1 MPLNFMVFITWT
13 LETHTPSSVKYSIKQ
28 KYVKKKRNL
37 ENVEY
42 TWMVWL
48 IANLIAIST
57 PLLWSYSDSCVNRVK
72 LALLSK
78 GPLFVATATV
88 MTSATATAFLFTKNN
103 HGKRAHSTQSHRVSG
118 RVSSPRPN
126 SSHLTISKH
135 TLARAGISRPTGKCL
150 SMGLGGCY
158 INKCLLNLGHY
169 GSTSATLVAPVIAPK
184 FFRLIELE
192 SLHL

>member
-1 MPLNFMVFITWT
+1 
-13 LETHTPSSVKYSIKQ
+13 
-28 KYVKKKRNL
+28 
-37 ENVEY
+37 
-42 TWMVWL
+42 MVWL

-78 GPLFVATATV
+78 GPLFIATATV
-88 MTSATATAFLFTKNN
+88 MTSTTVTAFLFTKNN
-103 HGKRAHSTQSHRVSG
+103 HGKRVPSTQSHRDFA

-126 SSHLTISKH
+126 SSQLTISKH
-135 TLARAGISRPTGKCL
+135 TLARAGISRPTGKCS

-169 GSTSATLVAPVIAPK
+169 GSATSATLVAPVIARK
-184 FFRLIELE
+184 FFRLIDLKF
-192 SLHL
+192 LHL